1 MTKKYKGKGTWFG
14 TKLDKI
20 MGQETGQE
28 RTNNETILG
37 LKRGKKMTWKWKL
50 LGQMVGQVMGH

>member
-1 MTKKYKGKGTWFG
+1 
-14 TKLDKI
+14 